1 MTQGHEY
8 EAMILEV
15 LRRAVAEALER
26 KAQTRP
32 VRGGL
37 ARGSCGVSWARCARH
52 AGSPVNPEALV
63 TP

>member
-26 KAQTRP
+26 KRKLGQYAVIWLDGRVMCIGP
-32 VRGGL
+32 DAPGVPGVPP
-37 ARGSCGVSWARCARH
+37 ARKHS
-52 AGSPVNPEALV
+52 
-63 TP
+63 